1 MAYNKEQID
10 AIFLIIC
17 KRLEEGEAIRN
28 ILKDKD
34 MPSTSTF
41 FMWLDSDNEK
51 SKQYARAKEVY
62 AETMFDELIGIA
74 DNTSTDIFRNEKGE
88 EQINHEVIQRDR
100 LRIDARKW
108 TLSKLNPKKF
118 GDNKTVDLTTLGQSI
133 QAPIQWVTP
142 DEST

>member
-1 MAYNKEQID
+1 MAYNKEQIYN
-10 AIFLIIC
+10 IFLIIC

-74 DNTSTDIFRNEKGE
+74 DNTSTDILINEKGE

-133 QAPIQWVTP
+133 QAPIQWRKK
-142 DEST
+142 D